1 MTTSPAPRPIR
12 DVDVPL
18 TQLQSDLRRLLA
30 GQRVQ
35 AYVERAGW
43 LIAHPEAVADAPPAA
58 AGELAEW
65 SHLLCDADEDA
76 VTRPFVYLKKGI
88 KP

>member
-12 DVDVPL
+12 DLDVPL

-30 GQRVQ
+30 EQRVQ
-35 AYVERAGW
+35 ASVERLGW
-43 LIAHPEAVADAPPAA
+43 LIAHPESAATAQPAP
-58 AGELAEW
+58 AGERAEW

-76 VTRPFVYLKKGI
+76 TTRPFVYLKKGV
-88 KP
+88 KS

>member
-12 DVDVPL
+12 GTAAPL

-30 GQRVQ
+30 EQRVQ

-43 LIAHPEAVADAPPAA
+43 LIAHPEAAATAQPASP
-58 AGELAEW
+58 GELAEW

-76 VTRPFVYLKKGI
+76 STRPFVYLKKGT
-88 KP
+88 KS